1 MLLIA
6 VAFAA
11 LARNSGRVLLGTGPA
26 GAPEIAVPRTVAAAL
41 LVGIAASLA
50 LGVTAG
56 PLTDLFTTAAGEV
69 GAQR

>member
-11 LARNSGRVLLGTGPA
+11 LARNSGRILLGGPA
-26 GAPEIAVPRTVAAAL
+26 GAPEIVVPRTVAAAL
-41 LVGIAASLA
+41 LVGIAASIA

-56 PLTDLFTTAAGEV
+56 PLTDLFTTAASDV
-69 GAQR
+69 GALP